1 MLSTAQIPIHL
12 GEPAVSDPS
21 PRGDR
26 AGSSHS
32 WGQSKPRVIRERKE
46 DAVSA
51 AIEWGSTAD
60 ERAAS
65 YPCEEFVPGADLAVY
80 RAIDIAAPVP
90 VVFRWLCQLRVAPY
104 SYDLLDNLGRRSP
117 RELTPGADELE
128 EGQRIMTIFHLA
140 SFELDRHI
148 TIVCDGIGKK
158 LLGDVSSTYRV
169 APAENGSR
177 LILKLVC
184 NPPGGRLLA
193 RPYRWV
199 MPWFDLFMMRK
210 QFLNL
215 KKLAEKSAADA

>member
-1 MLSTAQIPIHL
+1 M
-12 GEPAVSDPS
+12 
-21 PRGDR
+21 
-26 AGSSHS
+26 
-32 WGQSKPRVIRERKE
+32 
-46 DAVSA
+46 SA

-117 RELTPGADELE
+117 RELTPGADQLE
-128 EGQRIMTIFHLA
+128 AGQRIMTIFHLA
-140 SFELDRHI
+140 SFEPDRHI

-158 LLGDVSSTYRV
+158 LLGDVSSTYKV
-169 APAENGSR
+169 GPSENGSR
-177 LILKLVC
+177 LVLKLVC
-184 NPPGGRLLA
+184 DPPGGRLLA
-193 RPYRWV
+193 APYRWV

-215 KKLAEKSAADA
+215 KKLAEKSAAGA